1 MARENN
7 QPPTLN
13 KSDSEVSQ
21 ESTKRVCEIDTK
33 RPVEATPESNASPA
47 SINSGDLGVLVEQVL
62 VNDIKKKKV
71 DSTASDKRRLDMEGS
86 IQDEKE
92 PKAAKVKG
100 GKRAT
105 LVRLNP
111 ASRASGRPKQKAK
124 LKKAKEIEETMLFV
138 DNLVSY
144 GDITLESFEEAVKT
158 KELSVAGIGDTT
170 RAIRP
175 MFESAVFKRPKA
187 FLIADKPTQVVETG
201 VRFVLP
207 EALVLKCLDSAKNV
221 IIRQQLL
228 SDKNPTAKELGVS
241 ILDVGTFSILDIE
254 RMKLWHEVSRKLLK
268 AQKLI
273 KFVKNLS
280 IERGAESKKQQ
291 EILKTI
297 PHMGADT
304 VYHTGGHDI
313 HFTELARFGDESWL
327 SDTCVYL
334 ASQRVAEEA
343 TKLSWWQPKIES
355 VVDPIYLQMADVE
368 RRSGFIDTSDR
379 IFSQIQANRIVCCP
393 IYINVTF
400 PHWCGII
407 FDMERQ
413 TVWTYDPFYRED
425 FLRRVEDIF
434 ESRFR
439 PIMATAMEVKNFPGS
454 LQDDGYSCGVLVVLW
469 FEQYMSIARATPPD
483 QSIPFPRGNKL
494 HPKDL
499 TYMRFKH
506 LSYVFD
512 RVVADADIDQ

>member
-1 MARENN
+1 MARENS

-13 KSDSEVSQ
+13 KSDSKVSQ
-21 ESTKRVCEIDTK
+21 GNKDDISENSERIGEIGEAVLAGAESTKRVCEIDTK

-71 DSTASDKRRLDMEGS
+71 DSAASAKRRLDREGS

-124 LKKAKEIEETMLFV
+124 FKKAKKAKEIEETMLFV

-144 GDITLESFEEAVKT
+144 GDITLESSEEAVKT

-187 FLIADKPTQVVETG
+187 FLIADKSTQVVKTG

-207 EALVLKCLDSAKNV
+207 
-221 IIRQQLL
+221 
-228 SDKNPTAKELGVS
+228 
-241 ILDVGTFSILDIE
+241 
-254 RMKLWHEVSRKLLK
+254 
-268 AQKLI
+268 
-273 KFVKNLS
+273 
-280 IERGAESKKQQ
+280 ERGAESKKQQ

-297 PHMGADT
+297 PHMGVDT

-313 HFTELARFGDESWL
+313 HITELARFGDESWL

-343 TKLSWWQPKIES
+343 TKLSWCQPKIVS

-368 RRSGFIDTSDR
+368 RRSGFIDTSDL
-379 IFSQIQANRIVCCP
+379 IFSQIQANRLVCCP

-413 TVWTYDPFYRED
+413 TVWTYDPFHRDD

-439 PIMATAMEVKNFPGS
+439 PIMATAMEVKNFPGW
-454 LQDDGYSCGVLVVLW
+454 LQDDIYSCGVLAVFW